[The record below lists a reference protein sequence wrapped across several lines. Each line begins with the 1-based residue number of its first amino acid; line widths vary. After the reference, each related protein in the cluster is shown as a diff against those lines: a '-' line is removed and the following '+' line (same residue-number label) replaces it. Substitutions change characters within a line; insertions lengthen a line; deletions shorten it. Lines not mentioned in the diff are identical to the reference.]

1 MRNLTQILALFS
13 PQNLK
18 SYKYSQEL
26 SDKGIDG
33 RGKKGKARD
42 MQAPTVQRRA
52 LLLLTRSECRR
63 RRGGGVALESSIA
76 YVWKRRWFFF
86 FFFLLSSLAKL
97 VRKIGIDRNLNLKL
111 TD

>member
-86 FFFLLSSLAKL
+86 FFFGLINSK
-97 VRKIGIDRNLNLKL
+97 VCGKNRD
-111 TD
+111 